1 MQMMGVKNVE
11 TPEPSGASP
20 LLTITGLQKS
30 FGTTPVLKG
39 IDLTVMRGELV
50 ALIGPSGSGKST
62 LLRCINRL
70 EEPSAGKVMLDGVEV
85 TSAQADINQIRRHI
99 GMVFQAFNLY
109 PHLNAEANV
118 TLALRKVLRKSRS
131 EASAAAR
138 AALDRVGLK
147 ARYAAYP
154 GELSGGQ
161 QQRVGIARAM
171 ALEPKLFLFD
181 EPTSALDPELVSEV
195 LNVMKDMKA
204 NHRTMVVVTHEMA
217 FARDVA
223 DRVVFMD
230 NGLIVESGTPDYIYG
245 SSRNARLTEF
255 LRSFKDRS
263 GPR

>member
-1 MQMMGVKNVE
+1 MTAAQGMKS
-11 TPEPSGASP
+11 PDSSGDTP
-20 LLTITGLQKS
+20 LLTIGGLRKS
-30 FGTTPVLKG
+30 YGEALVLKG
-39 IDLTVMRGELV
+39 IDLTVKRGELV

-70 EEPSAGKVMLDGVEV
+70 EEPSAGQIVLDGTEV
-85 TSAQADINQIRRHI
+85 TSAQANINQIRRHI

-118 TLALRKVLRKSRS
+118 TLALRKVLRKSKA
-131 EASAAAR
+131 EASNAAR

-147 ARYAAYP
+147 GRYGAFP

-195 LNVMKDMKA
+195 LNVMREMRN
-204 NHRTMVVVTHEMA
+204 NHRTMIVVTHEMA

-223 DRVVFMD
+223 DRVIFMD

-245 SSRNARLTEF
+245 TSQNARLTEF
-255 LRSFKDRS
+255 LRSFKGSS
-263 GPR
+263 GSR